1 MSRGSVIARPALR
14 DQVKDVLLERIARG
28 DYAPGERLVETAIAR
43 ELGVSQAPVREAL
56 RDLDQLGLVV
66 HAPNR
71 GCSVRQVSPR
81 ELREAFPV
89 RAALE
94 ALASRLAAPR
104 ISDADLAR
112 LDALLEEMVAAAR
125 VADPLAQAH
134 ANARFHAT
142 IVAAAGNETLE
153 RQWSTLEPFARTY
166 LTSVQADVDLEQLAE
181 RHRPIV
187 AALRSRDGEI
197 AARVM
202 HDHLIEA
209 AELVR
214 EEP

>member
-1 MSRGSVIARPALR
+1 VTRGSVIARPALR

-28 DYAPGERLVETAIAR
+28 DYGPGERLVETAIAR
-43 ELGVSQAPVREAL
+43 ELGISQAPVREAL

-66 HAPNR
+66 HEPNR
-71 GCSVRQVSPR
+71 GCSVRKVSPR

-104 ISDADLAR
+104 IGDADLAR

-187 AALRSRDGEI
+187 AALRSRDGET

>member
-1 MSRGSVIARPALR
+1 MSRAVIPRPMLR
-14 DQVKDVLLERIARG
+14 DQVKDVVLERIARG
-28 DYAPGERLVETAIAR
+28 HYRPGERLVETAIAR

-66 HAPNR
+66 YEPNR
-71 GCSVRQVSPR
+71 GCSVRRVSPA
-81 ELREAFPV
+81 ELRDAFPV

-104 ISDADLAR
+104 ITEAELAR
-112 LDALLEEMVAAAR
+112 LEALLDEMVVAAR
-125 VADPLAQAH
+125 AADPLAQAH

-142 IVAAAGNETLE
+142 IVAAAANATLE
-153 RQWSTLEPFARTY
+153 RQWSLLEPFARTY
-166 LTSVQADVDLEQLAE
+166 LTSVQADADLEQLAE

-187 AALRSRDGEI
+187 AALRAGDGEV

-202 HDHLIEA
+202 HDHLIA
-209 AELVR
+209 AAALIQEEL
-214 EEP
+214 

>member
-1 MSRGSVIARPALR
+1 MLR
-14 DQVKDVLLERIARG
+14 DQVKDVVLERIARG
-28 DYAPGERLVETAIAR
+28 QYRPGERLVETAIAR

-66 HAPNR
+66 YEPNR
-71 GCSVRQVSPR
+71 GCSVRRVSPA

-94 ALASRLAAPR
+94 ALASRLAAPK
-104 ISDADLAR
+104 ITEAELAQ
-112 LDALLEEMVAAAR
+112 LEALLEEMVVAAR
-125 VADPLAQAH
+125 AADPLAQAH

-142 IVAAAGNETLE
+142 IVAVAANATLE
-153 RQWSTLEPFARTY
+153 RQWSLLEPFARTY
-166 LTSVQADVDLEQLAE
+166 LTSVQADADLEQLAE

-187 AALRSRDGEI
+187 AALRAGDGEV

-202 HDHLIEA
+202 HDHLIA
-209 AELVR
+209 AAALIQEEL
-214 EEP
+214 

>member
-1 MSRGSVIARPALR
+1 VSGGVIARPVLR

-28 DYAPGERLVETAIAR
+28 DYRPGERLVETAIAR

-66 HAPNR
+66 HEPNR
-71 GCSVRQVSPR
+71 GCSVRRVSNS
-81 ELREAFPV
+81 ELAEAFPV

-94 ALASRLAAPR
+94 ALASRLAAAR
-104 ISDADLAR
+104 IGEAGLAR
-112 LDALLEEMVAAAR
+112 LDALLEEMLAAAR
-125 VADPLAQAH
+125 SSDALAQAH

-142 IVAAAGNETLE
+142 IVAAAGNATLE
-153 RQWSTLEPFARTY
+153 RQWSLLEPFARTY
-166 LTSVQADVDLEQLAE
+166 LTSVQAHVDLEMLAE

-187 AALRSRDGEI
+187 AALRAGDGEL

-202 HDHLIEA
+202 HDHLIDA
-209 AELVR
+209 ADLIQ
-214 EEP
+214 EES

>member
-1 MSRGSVIARPALR
+1 VSGGVISRPVLR

-28 DYAPGERLVETAIAR
+28 DYRPGERLVETAIAR

-66 HAPNR
+66 HEPNR
-71 GCSVRQVSPR
+71 GCSVRRVSNS

-104 ISDADLAR
+104 ISEADLAR
-112 LDALLEEMVAAAR
+112 LDALLEEMLVAAR
-125 VADPLAQAH
+125 SSDPLAQVH

-142 IVAAAGNETLE
+142 VVAAAGNATLE
-153 RQWSTLEPFARTY
+153 RQWSLLEPFARTY
-166 LTSVQADVDLEQLAE
+166 LTSVQAHADLEILAE

-187 AALRSRDGEI
+187 AALRAGDGEV

-209 AELVR
+209 AALIQEEL
-214 EEP
+214 

>member
-1 MSRGSVIARPALR
+1 VSRGVISRPVLR

-28 DYAPGERLVETAIAR
+28 AYRPGQRLVETAIAR

-66 HAPNR
+66 HEPNR
-71 GCSVRQVSPR
+71 GCSVRRVSNS

-104 ISDADLAR
+104 ITDADLGR
-112 LDALLEEMVAAAR
+112 LEALLEEMVAAAR
-125 VADPLAQAH
+125 SSDALAQAH

-142 IVAAAGNETLE
+142 IVAAAGNATLE
-153 RQWSTLEPFARTY
+153 RQWTLLEPFARTY
-166 LTSVQADVDLEQLAE
+166 LTSVQLNADLEVLAE

-187 AALRSRDGEI
+187 AALRAGDGEV

-209 AELVR
+209 AALIQEEL
-214 EEP
+214 

>member
-1 MSRGSVIARPALR
+1 VSGDALITRPGLR
-14 DQVKDVLLERIARG
+14 DLVKDVLLERLACG
-28 DYAPGERLVETAIAR
+28 EYQPGQRLVETAIAR

-56 RDLDQLGLVV
+56 RDLEQLGLVV
-66 HAPNR
+66 HEPNR
-71 GCSVRQVSPR
+71 GCSVRRVSNG

-94 ALASRLAAPR
+94 ALASRLAAPQ
-104 ISDADLAR
+104 ITAAEL
-112 LDALLEEMVAAAR
+112 ALLEALIEEMVLAAR
-125 VADPLAQAH
+125 NSDPLAQAH

-142 IVAAAGNETLE
+142 IVAAAANATLE
-153 RQWSTLEPFARTY
+153 RQWSLLEPFARTY
-166 LTSVQADVDLEQLAE
+166 LTSVQAHANLEELAE

-187 AALRSRDGEI
+187 AALRTGDGET

-209 AELVR
+209 AALIQ
-214 EEP
+214 EEH